1 MRMSYLR
8 IIFLILFCLLH
19 LEYIFALAS
28 DRTWTQEVFLDK
40 RDIPYSVF
48 SIKLKIDNNNTVEG
62 ELCSIVDYGNKIDCP
77 IFFTSKLINNEI
89 KINFDSTFGGKNGIA
104 IITLQEKNLNWHL
117 LTNPNG
123 EYSFAKKAKLLPEKI
138 QNK

>member
-48 SIKLKIDNNNTVEG
+48 SIKLKTIIQLRENYV
-62 ELCSIVDYGNKIDCP
+62 LLSIMV
-77 IFFTSKLINNEI
+77 I
-89 KINFDSTFGGKNGIA
+89 K
-104 IITLQEKNLNWHL
+104 
-117 LTNPNG
+117 
-123 EYSFAKKAKLLPEKI
+123 
-138 QNK
+138 

>member
-8 IIFLILFCLLH
+8 IIFLVLFCLLH
-19 LEYIFALAS
+19 LGYVLALAS

-40 RDIPYSVF
+40 RDIPYSIF

-62 ELCSIVDYGNKIDCP
+62 ELCSIVNYGNKLDCP
-77 IFFTSKLINNEI
+77 IPFTSKLINNEI

-123 EYSFAKKAKLLPEKI
+123 EYYLAKKAKLLPEKI
-138 QNK
+138 QNN